1 MSMSILRNFKFT
13 SNQTGSALVV
23 AMIVLAILGALGLA
37 ALDVADLNIFIS
49 ANDRDSK
56 GTFFHAD
63 SGVNVGHEFLEGAI
77 DDVNSTFYGNNATD
91 WLSQT
96 FADFNSTADLNSTNS
111 LSIYAIGTQA
121 TSVRSGILARG
132 YMEGSAMQIGAG
144 YEGAGKSAAHGGTFT
159 TFLIRSHREGARNS
173 VAEVDMGWRHIN

>member
-1 MSMSILRNFKFT
+1 MSMSIRQNFKFG

-56 GTFFHAD
+56 GAFFHAD
-63 SGVNVGHEFLEGAI
+63 SGVNVGHEFLEEAI

-91 WLSQT
+91 WLGQAV
-96 FADFNSTADLNSTNS
+96 ADFNPTDYPV
-111 LSIYAIGTQA
+111 SIYVANTQA
-121 TSVRSGILARG
+121 TSIRSGILARG
-132 YMEGSAMQIGAG
+132 FMEGSAMQIGAG

-159 TFLIRSHREGARNS
+159 NFLIRSHREGARNS

>member
-1 MSMSILRNFKFT
+1 MSIRQNFKCH
-13 SNQTGSALVV
+13 SNQAGSALVV

-63 SGVNVGHEFLEGAI
+63 SGVNVGHEFLEEAI

-91 WLSQT
+91 WLGQAV
-96 FADFNSTADLNSTNS
+96 ADFNPTDYPV
-111 LSIYAIGTQA
+111 SIYVANTQA
-121 TSVRSGILARG
+121 TSIRSGILARG
-132 YMEGSAMQIGAG
+132 FMEGSAMQIGAG

-159 TFLIRSHREGARNS
+159 NFLIRAHREGARNS

>member
-1 MSMSILRNFKFT
+1 MSILRNFRFA

-37 ALDVADLNIFIS
+37 ALDVADMNIFIS

-56 GTFFHAD
+56 AAFFHAD

-91 WLSQT
+91 WITQT
-96 FADFNSTADLNSTNS
+96 VAGFNSTDYP
-111 LSIYAIGTQA
+111 LSIYATTTQE

-132 YMEGSAMQIGAG
+132 FMEGSAMQIGAG

>member
-1 MSMSILRNFKFT
+1 MSILRNFRFA
-13 SNQTGSALVV
+13 SNQRGSALVV

-37 ALDVADLNIFIS
+37 ALDVADMNIIIS

-56 GTFFHAD
+56 ASFFHAD
-63 SGVNVGHEFLEGAI
+63 SGVNVGHEVLEEAI

-91 WLSQT
+91 WLIQSV
-96 FADFNSTADLNSTNS
+96 AAFNATDYP
-111 LSIYAIGTQA
+111 LSIYAAGTQE

-132 YMEGSAMQIGAG
+132 FMEGSAMQIGAG

-159 TFLIRSHREGARNS
+159 NFLIRSHREGARNS